1 MLPYRNRRRS
11 KKSPDGWAAKL
22 TAVLIYTLFFI
33 TFTPITLAIIY
44 RYVPVPLTPLMVIRL
59 FEGYP
64 LHKDWVPLSQISPNL
79 RHSVIAAED
88 NLFCQHDGF
97 DWKSINKAFDAWQ
110 ARMDGEEPD
119 GKPLKGGS
127 TISQQTAKNVF
138 LIPNRSIFR
147 KAVEMPLTMLIEKL
161 WPKQRILEVYLNV
174 AEFGPGI
181 YGAEA
186 AARHHFKTSARKLT
200 RQQAAQLA
208 AILPLPLKWSAK
220 KPGPYVSR
228 RSKSIV
234 RRTYQLGPT
243 YLGCT
248 TPLR

>member
-1 MLPYRNRRRS
+1 MKRYSRRPPS
-11 KKSPDGWAAKL
+11 LATSL
-22 TAVLIYTLFFI
+22 TGYLVPLLIYTLFFL
-33 TFTPITLAIIY
+33 TFTPIVLTILY

-64 LHKDWVPLSQISPNL
+64 LHKDWVPLTDISPNL
-79 RHSVIAAED
+79 RHAVIAAED

-97 DWKSINKAFDAWQ
+97 DWKSFNKAFDQWQ
-110 ARMDGEEPD
+110 ARLEGDRPTGR
-119 GKPLKGGS
+119 PLKGGS

-138 LIPNRSIFR
+138 LIPNRSVLR
-147 KAVEMPLTMLIEKL
+147 KAVEVPLTMLMERL

-186 AARHHFKTSARKLT
+186 AARKHFKTSARKLT
-200 RQQAAQLA
+200 RQQAAALA
-208 AILPLPLKWSAK
+208 ATLPRPLKWSAS
-220 KPGPYVSR
+220 KPGPYIAR
-228 RSKSIV
+228 RTKAITT
-234 RRTYQLGPT
+234 RTYQLGPT

-248 TPLR
+248 IPLK